1 VRSTTTGV
9 FNELMK
15 AFFYWATSHKSRA
28 WLLEA
33 DVETQE
39 DLGWRP
45 FHTAAERGQ
54 PKSVRALAK
63 LGADGTPQ
71 TAKARCRCIGQRQWG
86 TWRQPKVLVE
96 VGGDKRRS

>member
-1 VRSTTTGV
+1 MRSTTTGV

-71 TAKARCRCIGQRQWG
+71 TAKARCRCIEAAMMWQS
-86 TWRQPKVLVE
+86 VE
-96 VGGDKRRS
+96 TAQGVGGGWS